1 MKISLKYYERSSCI
15 DGCCYTSGYDV
26 FVDDNKIGSIRDD
39 AQELVELLNETFKT
53 NKIWN

>member
-1 MKISLKYYERSSCI
+1 MKITLKYYERPSCT

-39 AQELVELLNETFKT
+39 AQELVELLNEAFKT
-53 NKIWN
+53 KEK

>member
-26 FVDDNKIGSIRDD
+26 FVGDNKIGSIRDD